1 MLSSKSLRGEILV
14 HSGSGQLKYLRK
26 LTRPYIWKRIL
37 LERLA
42 EPLHLNAV
50 AAVVGLIGSFRAK
63 VAFDLVLRHHHAFG
77 ILRAADDAKALGLSQ
92 VTLLEFGVAA
102 GAGLLNMAD
111 VSRQV
116 TDVTGVAFE
125 IYGFDT
131 GRGMPP
137 PQSALDHPELYQAG
151 DFVMNVGELEKALP
165 PNVHLVIGDIATTV
179 PEFVK
184 SIRPTAP
191 VGFLSLDVDY
201 YSSSKDAL
209 QALTGSPESYLP
221 RTCVYVDDLEDPSHN
236 SYCGEQLAIAE
247 FNQDHEFRKIERHTF
262 LRRSRVFQRA
272 PWIDH
277 IYTLHVLDHPSRT
290 TLDQGRISLDL
301 MNPYFSSRT
310 PETDGLAR
318 KTL

>member
-1 MLSSKSLRGEILV
+1 M

-26 LTRPYIWKRIL
+26 LTRPYIWRRIA

-42 EPLHLNAV
+42 EPLHLN
-50 AAVVGLIGSFRAK
+50 LIAFFVWLFGSFRAK

-116 TDVTGVAFE
+116 TKVTGVEFE

-137 PQSALDHPELYQAG
+137 PESARDHPELYQAG
-151 DFVMNVGELEKALP
+151 DFVMDFDKLQGALP
-165 PNVHLVIGDIATTV
+165 ANAHLIVGDIATTV
-179 PEFVK
+179 PDFLK
-184 SIRPTAP
+184 TIRPSAP
-191 VGFLSLDVDY
+191 VAFLSLDVDY

-209 QALTGSPESYLP
+209 QALNGPPESYLP

-236 SYCGEQLAIAE
+236 SFCGEQLAIAE
-247 FNQDHEFRKIERHTF
+247 FNTEHEFRKIERHTF
-262 LRRSRVFQRA
+262 LRRSRVLQRP

-277 IYTLHVLDHPSRT
+277 IYTLHVLDHPTRT
-290 TLDQGRISLDL
+290 LLDQGRMSLDL
-301 MNPYFSSRT
+301 MNPYFSSGKAASGS
-310 PETDGLAR
+310 DGMVR